1 MINLDAIYVD
11 VDDFCLLFEPQWITH
26 LIETGEKQRNKPSR
40 LSHSEVMTILIAFRG
55 TATIR
60 DNSTKKH
67 LNFMKYI
74 EYVNAIA
81 DDYVLL
87 IHFLFN
93 G

>member
-1 MINLDAIYVD
+1 
-11 VDDFCLLFEPQWITH
+11 
-26 LIETGEKQRNKPSR
+26 
-40 LSHSEVMTILIAFRG
+40 
-55 TATIR
+55 
-60 DNSTKKH
+60 
-67 LNFMKYI
+67 MKYI

>member
-1 MINLDAIYVD
+1 MNELVENNTTSYFYQKSPNAPKTDAH
-11 VDDFCLLFEPQWITH
+11 T
-26 LIETGEKQRNKPSR
+26 N
-40 LSHSEVMTILIAFRG
+40 RG